1 MPEPDSVPDMRPTG
15 RHPHA
20 PVAGIAPIEAR
31 LAWAAAF
38 ERRIVER
45 EAELVERVREDI
57 AKATWETVTQDVMPL
72 VASLRWHRRHAAA
85 ILSARAIGGAP
96 WWMLGQ
102 RHRGLRLPV
111 GHVLVIATWNYPLQ
125 LLGIQ
130 LAQSVVAGNR
140 TTVKPSERAPASQ
153 ALLVGLAIEALAD
166 AGIDPSAI
174 VLEEATREAG
184 RRLLSERTFDHVVF
198 TGSTAVGREIAAQCA
213 RTLTPTTLELSGRDS
228 ALVMADADAAIAARS
243 IWHAATMNAG
253 QTCMAPRRALVDR
266 RAMAAFEAAIRP
278 LAGAARPV
286 RLADAAMASRC
297 AALVRDAAAAG
308 GRPVADPED
317 ARDGSW
323 RPACVLGCPRTSE
336 LAAGDHFGPALAVIA
351 VDGLDDML
359 DAHREAGQH
368 LATAVFTSDPGRWAS
383 DASFLASLGSNVVTF
398 NDCVLPTGHP
408 GTSIEGR
415 GPSGWGPSRGAAGL
429 LALTREVTCSFT
441 STRIRTPLDEPSPA
455 GKAWLRRLA
464 FGGRRPAPARHH
476 PATIRSREEQ
486 TS

>member
-1 MPEPDSVPDMRPTG
+1 MPEPDHDPHMRPTG
-15 RHPHA
+15 RPIPV

-57 AKATWETVTQDVMPL
+57 AKAPWETVTQDVMPL
-72 VASLRWHRRHAAA
+72 VASLRWHRRHAPA
-85 ILSARAIGGAP
+85 ILATRAIGGAP

-111 GHVLVIATWNYPLQ
+111 GEVLVIATWNYPLQ

-140 TTVKPSERAPASQ
+140 TTVKPSERAPTSQ
-153 ALLVGLAIEALAD
+153 ALLVGLATEALAD
-166 AGIDPSAI
+166 AGIDRSAI
-174 VLEEATREAG
+174 VLEDATREAG
-184 RRLLSERTFDHVVF
+184 RRLLAERTFDHVVF

-228 ALVMADADAAIAARS
+228 ALVMGDADAALAARS

-266 RAMAAFEAAIRP
+266 RALPAFEEAIRP

-297 AALVRDAAAAG
+297 AALVPRRRAG
-308 GRPVADPED
+308 APWPRP
-317 ARDGSW
+317 RM
-323 RPACVLGCPRTSE
+323 
-336 LAAGDHFGPALAVIA
+336 H
-351 VDGLDDML
+351 
-359 DAHREAGQH
+359 
-368 LATAVFTSDPGRWAS
+368 
-383 DASFLASLGSNVVTF
+383 VT
-398 NDCVLPTGHP
+398 
-408 GTSIEGR
+408 GR
-415 GPSGWGPSRGAAGL
+415 GARRA
-429 LALTREVTCSFT
+429 C
-441 STRIRTPLDEPSPA
+441 SPA
-455 GKAWLRRLA
+455 RARRSLRR
-464 FGGRRPAPARHH
+464 GTTSAP
-476 PATIRSREEQ
+476 RSR
-486 TS
+486 